1 MGQILR
7 LTASPVELGMIDC
20 DRHRSQDIIGA
31 ATFCA
36 AKLGAT
42 RGRAMLTLREDVGHI
57 FGAGKAAE
65 HRLTFAAQMKPRTRG
80 CWWGYIQTVKSSAVC
95 DVPFSTSSWVLQAI
109 SDVYI

>member
-31 ATFCA
+31 ATFRA
-36 AKLGAT
+36 AKLFAT
-42 RGRAMLTLREDVGHI
+42 WGRAMLTLREDVGHI

-65 HRLTFAAQMKPRTRG
+65 HRLTFAGQMKPRTRG
-80 CWWGYIQTVKSSAVC
+80 CWWGFFDSDLLSSLIILSLGFA
-95 DVPFSTSSWVLQAI
+95 
-109 SDVYI
+109 

>member
-31 ATFCA
+31 ATFRA
-36 AKLGAT
+36 AKLFAT
-42 RGRAMLTLREDVGHI
+42 WGRAMLTSREDVGHI

-65 HRLTFAAQMKPRTRG
+65 HRLTFAGQMKPRTRG
-80 CWWGYIQTVKSSAVC
+80 LFGGFF
-95 DVPFSTSSWVLQAI
+95 D
-109 SDVYI
+109 SDLLLLIILSLGFA